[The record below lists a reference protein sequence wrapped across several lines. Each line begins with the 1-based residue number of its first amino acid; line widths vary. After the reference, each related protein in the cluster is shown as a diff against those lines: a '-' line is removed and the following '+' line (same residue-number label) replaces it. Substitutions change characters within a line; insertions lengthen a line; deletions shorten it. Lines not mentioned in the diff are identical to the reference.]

1 MTIDVNEYYTMI
13 ELSEGYYVALAKYL
27 KGDEEIVLKAEAEYR
42 KYFAIICL
50 EMIKSRRR

>member
-27 KGDEEIVLKAEAEYR
+27 KGDEEILLKSEVEYR
-42 KYFAIICL
+42 KSFALECL
-50 EMIKSRRR
+50 EMIKNRRR